1 VPFEKDPHVP
11 SGLPKLAN
19 LIEEIGL
26 PWHESSIFF
35 FSSAL
40 THAAPIAVVWKLT
53 EEGSPPNSSNKTKVL
68 SPSLLRKDLGT

>member
-1 VPFEKDPHVP
+1 
-11 SGLPKLAN
+11 
-19 LIEEIGL
+19 
-26 PWHESSIFF
+26 
-35 FSSAL
+35 L